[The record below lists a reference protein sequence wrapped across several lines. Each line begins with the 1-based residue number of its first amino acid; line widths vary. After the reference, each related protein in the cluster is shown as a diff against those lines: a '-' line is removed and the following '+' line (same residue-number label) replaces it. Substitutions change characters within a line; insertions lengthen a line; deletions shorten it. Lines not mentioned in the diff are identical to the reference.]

1 MRCGDGTL
9 YTGIATDVER
19 RLSEH
24 GTSRR
29 GAKYLQGRGPLRL
42 VFDCV
47 VGSRSTAS
55 KVEHYFKQL
64 PKAHKERFL
73 SRPADLRQHIVDMS
87 IDAPV

>member
-42 VFDCV
+42 VFDCA

-64 PKAHKERFL
+64 PKARKEHFL
-73 SRPADLRQHIVDMS
+73 SRPGDLRQR
-87 IDAPV
+87 IDDLSTEARA